1 MATKEFLAVPS
12 AAGPARVP
20 PSGAFARNRELL
32 AELVRRDVRARY
44 RGSALGVL
52 WTLLNPILFMTVYTV
67 VFSVLLGATYP
78 GGVPAAAYILTGLL
92 VWNFFSQAV
101 SFATSSVLSNSGL
114 VRKVAFPWVLLTV
127 SAVTAALVNYLIS
140 LVLLVPIFII
150 FKLPLSLALVMLPV
164 LVVIPYVLA
173 LGVGLLL
180 AAGNVYFRDLEHL
193 VQVGL
198 LVWLYLTPIVYPPNL
213 VAAHDHGL
221 GGHIFSFFF
230 RFNPMTWVVRAMED
244 VITRGLWPLHWHGL
258 VYAGVAAVTLLG
270 CGVVVFHRA
279 RRRFAEEV

>member
-1 MATKEFLAVPS
+1 MATKEFLAGPS

-32 AELVRRDVRARY
+32 AELVRRDVKARY

-67 VFSVLLGATYP
+67 VFSVLLGAVYP

-127 SAVTAALVNYLIS
+127 SAVTAALVNYVIS
-140 LVLLVPIFII
+140 LVLLIPIYLI
-150 FKLPLSLALVMLPV
+150 FHLPLALPVVLLPV
-164 LVVIPYVLA
+164 LVLIPYVLA

-180 AAGNVYFRDLEHL
+180 AAGNVFFRDLEHL

-198 LVWLYLTPIVYPPNL
+198 LVWLYLTPIVYPPTL

-221 GGHIFSFFF
+221 GGHVFSLFFK
-230 RFNPMTWVVRAMED
+230 FNPMTWVVRSMEN
-244 VITRGLWPLHWHGL
+244 VVTRGIWPAHWHGL
-258 VYAGVAAVTLLG
+258 VYSAAVALVLLG
-270 CGVVVFHRA
+270 CGIVVFQRA